1 MAVVGFYFTKIHGE
15 KKTEP
20 NKKLSVDR
28 AVNIQKVEKS
38 DIAFGAQ
45 KQGSIVVSFS
55 YEVTYAPEIGK
66 IELNG
71 NLLYL
76 AQEERLEET
85 LAQWKK
91 ESTLPLDIMNPILQA
106 IFTRANIQ
114 ALVMSRD
121 LTLPP
126 PFAIPTPRMR

>member
-15 KKTEP
+15 KTSEP

-38 DIAFGAQ
+38 DIAFGSQ
-45 KQGSIVVSFS
+45 KQGSILVAFS
-55 YEVTYAPEIGK
+55 YEVVYAPEIGK

-76 AQEERLEET
+76 APQEKLDE
-85 LAQWKK
+85 AIVQWKK
-91 ESTLPLDIMNPILQA
+91 ESTLPLDVMNPILQA

-126 PFAIPTPRMR
+126 PFAIPSPKMR

>member
-1 MAVVGFYFTKIHGE
+1 MAVVGFYFTRIHGE

-38 DIAFGAQ
+38 DIAFGTQ
-45 KQGSIVVSFS
+45 TQGSIVISFS

-66 IELNG
+66 IELTG

-76 AQEERLEET
+76 AAQDRLEEALT
-85 LAQWKK
+85 QWKK
-91 ESTLPLDIMNPILQA
+91 ESQLPLDVMNPVLQA

-114 ALVMSRD
+114 ALVMSKD
-121 LTLPP
+121 LALPP
-126 PFAIPTPRMR
+126 PFAIPTPKMR